1 MRRAINRQTQTNTP
15 GWERGVIWV
24 MSMFMMLDSSITAV
38 QAEWH
43 AGFII
48 IIINSVIVTSCNHI
62 IIHALTQPCMRS
74 NEACCPLR
82 ENIIERTLEQWGR
95 AARLEAWVFN
105 TAHFNVDS
113 WSKSVSF
120 TWNIQK
126 QKLTLFFCHMFTF
139 SCQNHITLQRY
150 QSQNVSFS

>member
-43 AGFII
+43 ADFII
-48 IIINSVIVTSCNHI
+48 IIINSVIMTSCNHI

-95 AARLEAWVFN
+95 AARFEAWVFN
-105 TAHFNVDS
+105 TAHFNVDRS
-113 WSKSVSF
+113 RGRRVTQTREFRSGYYFSNKVWRRRRTRV
-120 TWNIQK
+120 NI
-126 QKLTLFFCHMFTF
+126 
-139 SCQNHITLQRY
+139 NG
-150 QSQNVSFS
+150 